1 MKNGRWNISFGWVQ
15 TKKLQK
21 WKMKKKATTHE
32 NFCRL
37 FLTQKNI
44 CWPQLCFLPNIISPC
59 LSAVVTCLKLLSWP
73 CLLCPNNCE
82 LATPT
87 LVRSPPDQK
96 TFHLKKHNAKTTSF
110 CNRVKLKICRA
121 QFLCTPV
128 PAELKAWGVVT
139 NPKGKQCC
147 LFRKLCI
154 LRDPSFWS
162 LIIFKPQPRLDDS
175 EIPSFQFW
183 VNCRTAGCIAL
194 FEISGRY
201 NSLQH
206 PRKGVLETLLK
217 GVLETLLGSNHPT
230 CSF

>member
-1 MKNGRWNISFGWVQ
+1 MEDEEKSNHPWELLAFIFDPEEYLLTSTV
-15 TKKLQK
+15 
-21 WKMKKKATTHE
+21 
-32 NFCRL
+32 L
-37 FLTQKNI
+37 F
-44 CWPQLCFLPNIISPC
+44 PNIISPC
-59 LSAVVTCLKLLSWP
+59 LPAVVTCLKLLSWP

-87 LVRSPPDQK
+87 LVGSPLDQK
-96 TFHLKKHNAKTTSF
+96 PFYFKNHSAKTTSF
-110 CNRVKLKICRA
+110 CNMVEKLKICRA
-121 QFLCTPV
+121 NSFVLLCLLSSM
-128 PAELKAWGVVT
+128 ARGVVI

-162 LIIFKPQPRLDDS
+162 LIIFKPQPCLDDS

-183 VNCRTAGCIAL
+183 VNCKTAGCISSL

-206 PRKGVLETLLK
+206 LGKGVLETLLRSN
-217 GVLETLLGSNHPT
+217 LLI